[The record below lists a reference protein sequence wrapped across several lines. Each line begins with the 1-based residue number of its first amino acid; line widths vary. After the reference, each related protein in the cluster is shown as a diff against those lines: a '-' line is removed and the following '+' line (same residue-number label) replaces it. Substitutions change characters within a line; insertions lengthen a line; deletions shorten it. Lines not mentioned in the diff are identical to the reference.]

1 MALRGLDGKVAIVT
15 GGGSG
20 MGAATSARLAEEGV
34 KVVVVDVREDAAK
47 ETAAALPG
55 DAIAVGADVST
66 VDGVD
71 RYVQARSTRSAG
83 WTCSTTTRATAATSC
98 RSGT

>member
-20 MGAATSARLAEEGV
+20 MGAATSAPPRRRGRARSSWSTSARTPPRRPPPALA
-34 KVVVVDVREDAAK
+34 
-47 ETAAALPG
+47 G

-66 VDGVD
+66 VDGID
-71 RYVQARSTRSAG
+71 RYVQAAVDAFGRVDLFHNNAG
-83 WTCSTTTRATAATSC
+83 YR
-98 RSGT
+98 R